1 MIHVGLAVISLVISF
16 WAAFAYVMQNN
27 FEDEKAAGEFFTAL
41 ATHWFLLFFSFEGFY
56 LGVWLIARGLA

>member
-16 WAAFAYVMQNN
+16 WVALAYIVQND